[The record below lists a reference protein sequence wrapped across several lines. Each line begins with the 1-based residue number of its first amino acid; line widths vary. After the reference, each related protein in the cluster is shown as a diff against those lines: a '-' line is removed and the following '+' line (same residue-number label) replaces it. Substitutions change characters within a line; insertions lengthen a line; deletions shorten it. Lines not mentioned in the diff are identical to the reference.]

1 MQDFDAVAML
11 VPVLRLSLSPPPAAL
26 VASGMLPVGAPQL
39 LFHSCSCDKSGCLP
53 LCCLHVLC
61 SPRVLRTRV
70 GSGPI
75 FAEHHI
81 TASMAKVRLM
91 DLQET
96 VQVRRVLSCMQARMA
111 C

>member
-1 MQDFDAVAML
+1 M
-11 VPVLRLSLSPPPAAL
+11 
-26 VASGMLPVGAPQL
+26 
-39 LFHSCSCDKSGCLP
+39 
-53 LCCLHVLC
+53 
-61 SPRVLRTRV
+61 LRTRV

-96 VQVRRVLSCMQARMA
+96 VQVRRAELLPQQLLLVPAVQLAV
-111 C
+111 